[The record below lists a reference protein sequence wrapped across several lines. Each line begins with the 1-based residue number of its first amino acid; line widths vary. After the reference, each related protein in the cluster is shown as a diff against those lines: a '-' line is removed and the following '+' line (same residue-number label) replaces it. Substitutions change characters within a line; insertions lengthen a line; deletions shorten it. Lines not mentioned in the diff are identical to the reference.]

1 MHFGVTYN
9 TQIKRLRVQTF
20 LGGLLIAYRMTNR
33 IMARSKYGKIRNT
46 ACNMKYQTGSDSERF
61 RNDSV

>member
-46 ACNMKYQTGSDSERF
+46 ACNMKY
-61 RNDSV
+61 